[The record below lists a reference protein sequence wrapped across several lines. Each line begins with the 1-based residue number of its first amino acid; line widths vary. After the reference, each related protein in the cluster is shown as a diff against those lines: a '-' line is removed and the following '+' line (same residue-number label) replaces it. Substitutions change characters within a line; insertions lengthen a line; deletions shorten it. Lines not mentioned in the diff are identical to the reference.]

1 MPVVKRTLDIQDT
14 DPLALLGVNDRHL
27 RILTDAVE
35 AQVVARG
42 GNIIITGT
50 KADVQR
56 VERTLRDMILTINR
70 KGTLTS
76 NDVKALVQ
84 VSEDGKSEPVGVEMP
99 VIVYTHKGEVSPR
112 TAGQR
117 KYFETMLK
125 NDIVFAIGPAGT
137 GKTYQAVAVAVAA
150 LKSRQVDRL
159 ILTRPAVEAGERLG
173 FLPGDLKEK
182 IDPYLTPLYDAL
194 QDMLPH
200 DKLRACL
207 DQRVIEIAPLAYM
220 RGRTLSSAYVILD
233 EAQNAT
239 AMQMKMFLT
248 RLGVN
253 SKAIVTGDITQ
264 IDLPESEE
272 SGCIQAM
279 RILAGVDGI
288 GFSHLTEQDV
298 VRHRLVR
305 AILKAY
311 DARAEGDA
319 EGPD

>member
-1 MPVVKRTLDIQDT
+1 MVKHTLDIKDT
-14 DPLALLGVNDRHL
+14 DPLALLGVSDRHL
-27 RILTDAVE
+27 QILTDAF
-35 AQVVARG
+35 QVQLVARG
-42 GNIIITGT
+42 GNITIQGDEEKVKQAEATI
-50 KADVQR
+50 
-56 VERTLRDMILTINR
+56 RDMIVTINR
-70 KGTLTS
+70 KGSLS
-76 NDVKALVQ
+76 PDDVAALIQ
-84 VSEDGKSEPVGVEMP
+84 VAVNGQAAPVRSDMP
-99 VIVYTHKGEVSPR
+99 VIVYTHKGEVTPR

-117 KYFETMLK
+117 AYFETMLK

-159 ILTRPAVEAGERLG
+159 ILTRPAVEAGEHLG

-182 IDPYLTPLYDAL
+182 VDPYLTPLYDAL

-200 DKLRACL
+200 DKLRSYL
-207 DQRVIEIAPLAYM
+207 DQQVIEIAPLAYM

-239 AMQMKMFLT
+239 VTQMKMFLT

-253 SKAIVTGDITQ
+253 SKAIITGDITQ
-264 IDLPESEE
+264 IDLPTREE

-279 RILAGVDGI
+279 HILTGIDGI
-288 GFSHLTEQDV
+288 GFCHLSEQDV
-298 VRHRLVR
+298 VRHPLVK

-311 DARAEGDA
+311 EASPAGRTDAAE
-319 EGPD
+319 

>member
-1 MPVVKRTLDIQDT
+1 MVKHTLDIKDT

-27 RILTDAVE
+27 QILTE
-35 AQVVARG
+35 AFQVQLVARG
-42 GNIIITGT
+42 GNITIQG
-50 KADVQR
+50 DEEE
-56 VERTLRDMILTINR
+56 VEQAEATIRDMIVTINR
-70 KGTLTS
+70 KGSLS
-76 NDVKALVQ
+76 PDDVAALIQ
-84 VSEDGKSEPVGVEMP
+84 VAANGQAAPVRSDMP
-99 VIVYTHKGEVSPR
+99 VIVYTHKGEVTPR

-117 KYFETMLK
+117 AYFEAMLK

-159 ILTRPAVEAGERLG
+159 ILTRPAVEAGEHLG

-182 IDPYLTPLYDAL
+182 VDPYLTPLYDAL

-200 DKLRACL
+200 DKLRSYL
-207 DQRVIEIAPLAYM
+207 DQQVIEIAPLAYM

-239 AMQMKMFLT
+239 VTQMKMFLT

-253 SKAIVTGDITQ
+253 SKAIITGDITQ
-264 IDLPESEE
+264 IDLPTREE
-272 SGCIQAM
+272 SGCIKAM
-279 RILAGVDGI
+279 HILTGIDGI
-288 GFSHLTEQDV
+288 GFCHLTEQDV
-298 VRHRLVR
+298 VRHPLVK

-311 DARAEGDA
+311 EALPAGRTDAAE
-319 EGPD
+319 

>member
-1 MPVVKRTLDIQDT
+1 MVKHTLDIKDT
-14 DPLALLGVNDRHL
+14 DPLALLGVSDRHL
-27 RILTDAVE
+27 QILTE
-35 AQVVARG
+35 AFQVQLVARG
-42 GNIIITGT
+42 GNITIQGDEEKVKQAEATI
-50 KADVQR
+50 
-56 VERTLRDMILTINR
+56 RDMIVTINR
-70 KGTLTS
+70 KGSLS
-76 NDVKALVQ
+76 PDDVAALIQ
-84 VSEDGKSEPVGVEMP
+84 VAANGQAASVRSDMP
-99 VIVYTHKGEVSPR
+99 VIVYTHKGEVTPR

-117 KYFETMLK
+117 AYFEAMLK

-159 ILTRPAVEAGERLG
+159 FLTRPAVEAGEHLG

-182 IDPYLTPLYDAL
+182 VDPYLTPLYDAL

-200 DKLRACL
+200 DKLRCYL
-207 DQRVIEIAPLAYM
+207 DQQVIEIAPLAYM

-239 AMQMKMFLT
+239 ATQMKMFLT

-253 SKAIVTGDITQ
+253 SKAIITGDITQ
-264 IDLPESEE
+264 IDLPTREE

-279 RILAGVDGI
+279 HILTGIDGI
-288 GFSHLTEQDV
+288 GFCHLTDQDV
-298 VRHRLVR
+298 VRHPLVK

-311 DARAEGDA
+311 EASPAGRTDAAE
-319 EGPD
+319 

>member
-1 MPVVKRTLDIQDT
+1 MVKRTLDIKDT
-14 DPLALLGVNDRHL
+14 DPLALLGVSDRHL
-27 RILTDAVE
+27 QILTA
-35 AQVVARG
+35 AFQVQLVARG
-42 GNIIITGT
+42 GNITIQG
-50 KADVQR
+50 DEDQVVQA
-56 VERTLRDMILTINR
+56 EATLRDMIVTINR
-70 KGTLTS
+70 KGSLS
-76 NDVKALVQ
+76 PDDVAALIQ
-84 VSEDGKSEPVGVEMP
+84 VSLNGQSAPDRGDMP
-99 VIVYTHKGEVSPR
+99 VIVYTPKGEVTPR

-117 KYFETMLK
+117 AYFETMLK

-159 ILTRPAVEAGERLG
+159 ILTRPAVEAGEHLG

-182 IDPYLTPLYDAL
+182 VDPYLTPLYDAL
-194 QDMLPH
+194 QDMLPP
-200 DKLRACL
+200 DKLRGYL

-239 AMQMKMFLT
+239 TMQMKMFLT

-253 SKAIVTGDITQ
+253 SKAIITGDITQ
-264 IDLPESEE
+264 IDLPSSEE

-279 RILAGVDGI
+279 HILTGIDGI
-288 GFSHLTEQDV
+288 GFCHLTEQDV
-298 VRHRLVR
+298 VRHPLVK

-311 DARAEGDA
+311 EAPPEGRSDPAE
-319 EGPD
+319 

>member
-1 MPVVKRTLDIQDT
+1 MVKRTLDIKDT

-27 RILTDAVE
+27 KILTKSLQ
-35 AQVVARG
+35 AQLVARG
-42 GNIIITGT
+42 GTITIEGSEENVRRT
-50 KADVQR
+50 EQ
-56 VERTLRDMILTINR
+56 TLRDMILTINR
-70 KGTLTS
+70 KGSLS
-76 NDVKALVQ
+76 PEDVSALAQ
-84 VSEDGKSEPVGVEMP
+84 VSINGEPGPAPGDMP
-99 VIVYTHKGEVSPR
+99 VIVYTHKGEVTPR
-112 TAGQR
+112 TPGQR
-117 KYFETMLK
+117 NYFEAMLK
-125 NDIVFAIGPAGT
+125 YDIVFAIGPAGT

-194 QDMLPH
+194 EDMLPH
-200 DKLRACL
+200 DKLRSYL
-207 DQRVIEIAPLAYM
+207 VQRVIEIAPLAYM
-220 RGRTLSSAYVILD
+220 RGRTLSGAYVILD

-253 SKAIVTGDITQ
+253 SKAIITGDITQ

-279 RILAGVDGI
+279 HILSGIDGI
-288 GFSHLTEQDV
+288 GFCHLTEEDV
-298 VRHRLVR
+298 VRHRLVK

-311 DARAEGDA
+311 DNRPDTRNERAE
-319 EGPD
+319 